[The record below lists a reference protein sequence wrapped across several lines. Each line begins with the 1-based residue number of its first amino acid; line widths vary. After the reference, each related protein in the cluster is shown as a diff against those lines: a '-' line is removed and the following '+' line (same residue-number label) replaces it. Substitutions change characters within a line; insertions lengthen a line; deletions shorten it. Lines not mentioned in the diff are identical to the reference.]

1 MCVYIDRYVDMD
13 LDGSMNFWWTSGARA
28 ILCEAILVRDTERRG
43 EDGESRSK
51 GYGFIAFK
59 AWHRQPLSTAGGTRF
74 HLSVGFSRIAAAL
87 V

>member
-1 MCVYIDRYVDMD
+1 MD
-13 LDGSMNFWWTSGARA
+13 LLDLYGSMNFWWTGARS

-59 AWHRQPLSTAGGTRF
+59 ARPSAAIDSRF
-74 HLSVGFSRIAAAL
+74 RG
-87 V
+87 